1 MMMETPAV
9 AAARKGSPL
18 LRIALVNMPF
28 AAVEFPSIALTQL
41 QAALARRCGDRAE
54 VEVSYP
60 SHDVCRHLGLDLY
73 RRICDEAAFS
83 GLGDWLFRDLA
94 FPGLPDNAAE
104 YRLRYYPSRQL
115 GGLFEEVLAARAGLD
130 RLLDDVVARYRL
142 DEADLVGFT
151 SMFSQNVASFA
162 LARRLKEER
171 PDQVIAIGGANCES
185 PMGEEIALH
194 VPAIDYVFSGP
205 ALVTFP
211 DLVAALL
218 DGDPARAARAAGVFT
233 RAKVMAGRGAPAAA
247 LGAELPIDEELPLD
261 YGPFLAGFERAFAG
275 LDVSPILLFETSRGC
290 WWGERAHCTFCGLN
304 GGTMSYR
311 AMAPERAAALIRS
324 LFAYYPRVR
333 QLSSVDNIMPR
344 DYPRR
349 VFAGLGTPEGMSI
362 FYEVKADVPEEDL
375 ALLAAAGI
383 DSVQPGVEALATS
396 TLTLMR
402 KGTTASKNVE
412 FLMHCMT
419 HDVQPA
425 WNLLVGF
432 PGEGEEVFRRYLED
446 IPRLVH
452 LPPPSG
458 VFPVRFDRFSP
469 YFTKAEGYGLRL
481 RPLDFYG
488 KVYPLPPASLANLAY
503 YFADQNLAAPYFLA
517 MARWIDKLR
526 RAAAA
531 WAAPWASGEPPV
543 LCFERPG
550 GTTIRDTR
558 SGDEVIHDVGLGGRR
573 VLAALVR
580 PAAVSELATLAGGE
594 PALDLAAE
602 LARLEARGLL
612 FEDRQK
618 LLSLV
623 FPRAPRAARLVA
635 RYRARSTPAQ
645 APPPERPAAAASE
658 AR

>member
-1 MMMETPAV
+1 M
-9 AAARKGSPL
+9 
-18 LRIALVNMPF
+18 RIALVHMPF

-41 QAALARRCGDRAE
+41 QAAIARRLGGRVE
-54 VEVSYP
+54 VEISYP
-60 SHDVCRHLGLDLY
+60 AHDVARRLGLDLY
-73 RRICDEAAFS
+73 RRICADAPAS

-94 FPGLPDNAAE
+94 FPGLPDNTAE
-104 YRLRYYPSRQL
+104 YRMRYYPSRQL
-115 GGLFEEVLAARAGLD
+115 GGPFEEALAARPELD
-130 RLLDDVVARYRL
+130 RLLDDAVARYGL

-151 SMFSQNVASFA
+151 SMFSQNAASFA

-171 PDQVIAIGGANCES
+171 PDLLTAIGGANCES

-211 DLVAALL
+211 DLVAALA
-218 DGDPARAARAAGVFT
+218 DGDPARTARAAAAPGVLT
-233 RAKVMAGRGAPAAA
+233 RAKVMAGRPAPAAA

-261 YGPFLAGFERAFAG
+261 YGPFLDAFERAFAG
-275 LDVSPILLFETSRGC
+275 LDASPILLFETSRGC
-290 WWGERAHCTFCGLN
+290 WWGERAHCTFCCLN

-311 AMAPERAAALIRS
+311 AMAPERATALIRS
-324 LFAYYPRVR
+324 LFAYHPRVA

-344 DYPRR
+344 EYPRE
-349 VFAGLGTPEGMSI
+349 VFAKLGTPPGMSI

-375 ALLAAAGI
+375 ALLSAAGI
-383 DSVQPGVEALATS
+383 DSVQPGIEALATS

-412 FLMHCMT
+412 FLMSCLT

-458 VFPVRFDRFSP
+458 AFPVRFDRFSP
-469 YFTKAEGYGLRL
+469 YFTKAESYGLKL
-481 RPLDFYG
+481 KPLDFYG
-488 KVYPLPPASLANLAY
+488 KVYPFPAASLAHFAY
-503 YFADQNLAAPYFLA
+503 YFADQNMAAPYFLA
-517 MARWIDKLR
+517 MVRWIEKLR
-526 RAAAA
+526 RAVAA
-531 WAAPWASGEPPV
+531 WAAPWLAGEPPV

-550 GTTIRDTR
+550 GTTVRDTR
-558 SGDEVIHDVGLGGRR
+558 SGGEAIHDVGDGGRR

-580 PAAVSELATLAGGE
+580 PTTVAELETLAGGE
-594 PALDLAAE
+594 PALDLEAE
-602 LARLEARGLL
+602 LHRLDARGLL
-612 FEDRQK
+612 FEDRQR
-618 LLSLV
+618 LMSLV
-623 FPRAPRAARLVA
+623 LPRAPRAPRIQA
-635 RYRARSTPAQ
+635 RYRERLS
-645 APPPERPAAAASE
+645 APDAAAVERAE
-658 AR
+658 ADAAAGAAR